1 VIGDLAIINTGAT
14 VDHDCTI
21 GRSAHI
27 APQCGIA
34 GSVTVGSGSMLGV
47 GTKVIPGIT
56 IGKNATIGA
65 GSVVVRNI
73 PEGALAMGVPA
84 RITVRST
91 S

>member
-1 VIGDLAIINTGAT
+1 
-14 VDHDCTI
+14 
-21 GRSAHI
+21 
-27 APQCGIA
+27 
-34 GSVTVGSGSMLGV
+34 MLGV